1 LTHVVKVMN
10 LQKKYRLG
18 KTDVIALNNVSLAV
32 EKGEFMAIAGASGSG
47 KSTLLNMIGCIDT
60 PDQGSVF
67 INGKDTSGLSEVE
80 KSSLRN
86 KNIGFVFQTF
96 NLIPVFNIIENVELP
111 LTIRPELSS
120 KDRRELAIAAVQAVG
135 LEKFQLQVPD
145 KLSGGQRQRVAIAR
159 ALVTSPSLVLAD
171 EPTANLDSHTATMIL
186 DLMLELNQKTKVTF
200 LFSTHDEKL
209 MGRVRRIIRL
219 QDGEIVG

>member
-1 LTHVVKVMN
+1 MN

-135 LEKFQLQVPD
+135 LERFQLQVPD

>member
-1 LTHVVKVMN
+1 MTHVVKVMN

-135 LEKFQLQVPD
+135 LERFQLQVPD

>member
-1 LTHVVKVMN
+1 MTHVVKVMN